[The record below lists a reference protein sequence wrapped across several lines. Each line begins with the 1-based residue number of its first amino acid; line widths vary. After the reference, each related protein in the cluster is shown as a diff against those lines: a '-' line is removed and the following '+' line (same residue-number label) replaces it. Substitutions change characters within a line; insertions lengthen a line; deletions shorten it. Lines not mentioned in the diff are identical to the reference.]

1 MQNLYVLFNYVWFR
15 EQRCPQLRTCG
26 FECQG
31 DLRVMYQTE
40 CGSNRSYLCN
50 FKCYIFLRRTSR
62 CVYKLQTNRYN
73 SVKHNHLFFYSG
85 WITCFGLGRPS
96 SGQQMFL
103 FQPYRNNSLPIRSNL
118 PKRNLRGERN
128 AISFTLTSSSKVYLL
143 AIPSYTLSARSR
155 YPPPLRPECD
165 MLTRPALQQSC
176 NRTTANVSTIT
187 VKYQSE
193 FQIFLRF
200 AEISCFSLSRRHNP
214 LQGCIHSP
222 LAGFSLFFRGF
233 YITHND
239 ASQSVGLLRTSDQF
253 VKKTST

>member
-1 MQNLYVLFNYVWFR
+1 
-15 EQRCPQLRTCG
+15 
-26 FECQG
+26 
-31 DLRVMYQTE
+31 MYGLE
-40 CGSNRSYLCN
+40 NNAVRSSEHVASNVKVIWEWCIRRNVAAIGHICVILSAI
-50 FKCYIFLRRTSR
+50 FFLRRTSR

-214 LQGCIHSP
+214 L
-222 LAGFSLFFRGF
+222 
-233 YITHND
+233 
-239 ASQSVGLLRTSDQF
+239 
-253 VKKTST
+253 